1 MEGGKMINT
10 RLEDITKHRIKN
22 VTLKNFLLYKD
33 RPKYGVEQLYISLTY
48 TYEDVEGNK
57 KELIIPKINLDIL
70 TNKLPDICKYK
81 VDYPLNLGFD
91 THYNYYIKTVCGFE
105 LKCEEIEEMTVTD
118 YNKKTFTIN
127 NVSLINI
134 ITERKP
140 NKKKMTLSEIEKEL
154 GYKIEI
160 VN

>member
-22 VTLKNFLLYKD
+22 VTLKNFLPYKD
-33 RPKYGVEQLYISLTY
+33 RPKYSVEQLYISLTY

-160 VN
+160 VD

>member
-1 MEGGKMINT
+1 M
-10 RLEDITKHRIKN
+10 
-22 VTLKNFLLYKD
+22 
-33 RPKYGVEQLYISLTY
+33 
-48 TYEDVEGNK
+48 EGNK
-57 KELIIPKINLDIL
+57 EELIIPKINLDIL

-127 NVSLINI
+127 NVPLINI

>member
-1 MEGGKMINT
+1 MINT

-33 RPKYGVEQLYISLTY
+33 RPKYGVEQLYIYISLTY

-127 NVSLINI
+127 NVPLINI

>member
-1 MEGGKMINT
+1 MINT

-127 NVSLINI
+127 NVPLINI

>member
-33 RPKYGVEQLYISLTY
+33 KPKYGVEQLYISLTY

-81 VDYPLNLGFD
+81 VDYPLNLGFA
-91 THYNYYIKTVCGFE
+91 THYNYYIKTACGFE

-118 YNKKTFTIN
+118 YNKKHLQ
-127 NVSLINI
+127 LI
-134 ITERKP
+134 
-140 NKKKMTLSEIEKEL
+140 MFH
-154 GYKIEI
+154 
-160 VN
+160 

>member
-1 MEGGKMINT
+1 MINT

-57 KELIIPKINLDIL
+57 EELIIPKINLDIL

-127 NVSLINI
+127 NVPLINI

>member
-1 MEGGKMINT
+1 MINT

-33 RPKYGVEQLYISLTY
+33 KPKYGVEQLYISLTY
-48 TYEDVEGNK
+48 TYEDMEGNK
-57 KELIIPKINLDIL
+57 KELIIPKINLYIL

-105 LKCEEIEEMTVTD
+105 LKCEEMEEMTVTD

-127 NVSLINI
+127 NVPLINI